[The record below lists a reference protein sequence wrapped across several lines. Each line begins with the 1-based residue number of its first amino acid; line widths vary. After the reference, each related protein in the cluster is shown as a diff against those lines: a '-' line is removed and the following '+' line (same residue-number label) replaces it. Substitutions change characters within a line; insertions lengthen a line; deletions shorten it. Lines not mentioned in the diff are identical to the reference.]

1 MIEYLPT
8 PREAL
13 GLISNAERKKQKLK
27 LIIVLDALNVSTWEA
42 EAEGSLSLRSAWFTQ
57 DIGTETLSQKKK
69 KKLKASMIN
78 NFLLWL
84 TRQNFLKNKFM

>member
-1 MIEYLPT
+1 MLKE
-8 PREAL
+8 
-13 GLISNAERKKQKLK
+13 KKQKLK

-69 KKLKASMIN
+69 KKVKSKYEKE
-78 NFLLWL
+78 FPPVVD
-84 TRQNFLKNKFM
+84 

>member
-1 MIEYLPT
+1 VIEYLPT

-69 KKLKASMIN
+69 KKLKASMRK

>member
-42 EAEGSLSLRSAWFTQ
+42 EAEGSLSLRSAWFIQ
-57 DIGTETLSQKKK
+57 
-69 KKLKASMIN
+69 
-78 NFLLWL
+78 
-84 TRQNFLKNKFM
+84 